1 MTDCIRIVSPQLV
14 NGTGRLLVPVAGS
27 EHRCTTVFDLD
38 TGRQRHHR
46 LKSVT
51 GEA

>member
-1 MTDCIRIVSPQLV
+1 MAERYAITDCIRIVSTQLV

-38 TGRQRHHR
+38 TGG
-46 LKSVT
+46 SGT
-51 GEA
+51 IG